1 MSQAHTTGDRP
12 ELIELGEAV
21 DSAKTRKERKE
32 AKRAY
37 IRKEER
43 AVMQEL
49 AHQAQELVTKPKRGR
64 PSIYTEELGLE
75 ICERLSAGQSLNQ
88 ICKLQHM
95 PSMPAI
101 WDWIRKDPS
110 FAFNYARARED
121 MAHALFDESLAIADD
136 TSLDM
141 IPDSEGNL
149 TANPTAVARAKLRID
164 TRFRI
169 AGKISPRVYGERI
182 ESLSAVNVQVN
193 SVTVDA
199 RQLEPDQRDK
209 LRQLLLTAKAS
220 TIDSSL
226 E

>member
-1 MSQAHTTGDRP
+1 
-12 ELIELGEAV
+12 
-21 DSAKTRKERKE
+21 
-32 AKRAY
+32 
-37 IRKEER
+37 
-43 AVMQEL
+43 
-49 AHQAQELVTKPKRGR
+49 
-64 PSIYTEELGLE
+64 
-75 ICERLSAGQSLNQ
+75 
-88 ICKLQHM
+88 
-95 PSMPAI
+95 
-101 WDWIRKDPS
+101 
-110 FAFNYARARED
+110 